1 MWFYATAYISLNT
14 KMLGD
19 VSCNKLCSMIFISET
34 CLNAGVD
41 LDSVIQGH
49 EEPEWRN
56 ET

>member
-1 MWFYATAYISLNT
+1 
-14 KMLGD
+14 MLGD